1 MDPGIAAFRRN
12 YHVFGLSRDVAVQP
26 VRRATPTMLFSFS
39 DVRRET
45 KAMAK
50 ETRMSD
56 YYLNPGSLVRLD
68 GKPDWGIGQI
78 QTVIGPRVTVN
89 FEHAGKQLINTDRV
103 SLQAVDNGTSAR

>member
-12 YHVFGLSRDVAVQP
+12 YHVFRLRRDVAVEAGSP
-26 VRRATPTMLFSFS
+26 RHTYNAILFFRRQARDEST
-39 DVRRET
+39 
-45 KAMAK
+45 AK

-56 YYLNPGSLVRLD
+56 YLNPGSFVRLD

-103 SLQAVDNGTSAR
+103 SLQAVDNGTSVR